1 MPLILFSQS
10 INIDK
15 LANDRYWHILLHYK
29 HNKSEIDSSDFF
41 LSKDGKYSPFH
52 ELNATI
58 YYLTHPKY
66 KDNNSVYCRFPA
78 RREWIKQKI
87 PDLKIIPQNCKDLN
101 KELNEIKNISS
112 VTLVFPTIL
121 MNSPASM
128 FGHTLIRL
136 DDKSGDLLNSYAIN
150 FAAQTDESNGI
161 IYAIKGLT
169 GGYIGKYAIVPYYE
183 KLQEY
188 NDIKNRNIW
197 EYKLNLTPKEIEKLK
212 LHLYE
217 IKSTYSKY
225 YYFNKNCSYQILWLI
240 ESARPSV
247 KLVNKFNYRTLPID
261 TIKVLKQQNLISS
274 STYRPSKQKII
285 LKYYSLIKNKKIAL
299 KFIKNYD
306 TKLLKELSL
315 QDKKYTLDLAANYLR
330 YQYISHKI
338 SQKEYMKKFIK
349 ILKKRSKLGVE
360 KKLNIHIPTNPITSH
375 DSSKIS
381 ILIKK
386 EPLFTLK
393 TAFHFKDDINIGFSN
408 GAYID
413 FFKLSF
419 TRKKIESFY
428 IFTISSLSPRND
440 IFKPTSWEVTLG
452 AERFKDNKMYATFK
466 SSAGVTYGNSFL
478 YSFLIS
484 LKDYQKE
491 KNYLEFAPKVYFEKN
506 LKSSK
511 IIAIIERNF
520 FNFKTY
526 NDFDFEFIKKV
537 KRNFNLKAGYK
548 KELNNNFFFIG
559 FDLYF
564 L

>member
-1 MPLILFSQS
+1 LKNLPLK
-10 INIDK
+10 DK
-15 LANDRYWHILLHYK
+15 
-29 HNKSEIDSSDFF
+29 
-41 LSKDGKYSPFH
+41 
-52 ELNATI
+52 
-58 YYLTHPKY
+58 
-66 KDNNSVYCRFPA
+66 
-78 RREWIKQKI
+78 Q
-87 PDLKIIPQNCKDLN
+87 
-101 KELNEIKNISS
+101 
-112 VTLVFPTIL
+112 
-121 MNSPASM
+121 
-128 FGHTLIRL
+128 
-136 DDKSGDLLNSYAIN
+136 
-150 FAAQTDESNGI
+150 
-161 IYAIKGLT
+161 
-169 GGYIGKYAIVPYYE
+169 
-183 KLQEY
+183 
-188 NDIKNRNIW
+188 
-197 EYKLNLTPKEIEKLK
+197 
-212 LHLYE
+212 
-217 IKSTYSKY
+217 
-225 YYFNKNCSYQILWLI
+225 
-240 ESARPSV
+240 
-247 KLVNKFNYRTLPID
+247 
-261 TIKVLKQQNLISS
+261 
-274 STYRPSKQKII
+274 
-285 LKYYSLIKNKKIAL
+285 
-299 KFIKNYD
+299 
-306 TKLLKELSL
+306 
-315 QDKKYTLDLAANYLR
+315 YTLDLAANYLR
-330 YQYISHKI
+330 YQYISHNI

-349 ILKKRSKLGVE
+349 VLKKRSKLPKE
-360 KKLNIHIPTNPITSH
+360 KNLQINTPTNPIYSH
-375 DSSKIS
+375 DSSKVS
-381 ILIKK
+381 VLIKK

-393 TAFHFKDDINIGFSN
+393 PAFHFKDDMNIGFSN